1 MYVVMI
7 TRDTRQRKV
16 ARWRDLRGWK
26 NSKMPTKLVGS
37 VVEGGLREA
46 KEGR

>member
-16 ARWRDLRGWK
+16 ARWRDFRGWK
-26 NSKMPTKLVGS
+26 NSKRLTKLVGL
-37 VVEGGLREA
+37 VVEGGLRET